1 MLCFP
6 HGSAWA
12 ACGPLHPDVTGR
24 PGSYGLGEHV
34 WEAGG
39 TPSPKAEQE
48 LSGLRDKGGPC
59 LVNTSPTAH
68 KHQGCC
74 PPQPNPRRTPTPAP
88 QPQPRAWRTQSPDVA
103 EDGSTIPTFT
113 T

>member
-1 MLCFP
+1 MLSVP

-48 LSGLRDKGGPC
+48 LSGLRDKGGPF

-74 PPQPNPRRTPTPAP
+74 PPQPNRRRTPTPA
-88 QPQPRAWRTQSPDVA
+88 QGL
-103 EDGSTIPTFT
+103 EDTVT
-113 T
+113 